1 MSEVFLSLGTNIGDR
16 MLNLNKA
23 KDLIA
28 LEVGEVVDV
37 SGVYE
42 TPPLGFV
49 SESFFYN
56 ICIKV
61 HTKLSLEKLLV
72 ITQEIEKKTGR
83 KTKTITGRYESR
95 VIDIDIIF
103 YNDLIFKSENLMVP
117 HEHFKSRM
125 FVLKP
130 MNDIAPDFIDPETN
144 NTVGSLMIN
153 CLDDSKI
160 KLIV

>member
-1 MSEVFLSLGTNIGDR
+1 
-16 MLNLNKA
+16 
-23 KDLIA
+23 
-28 LEVGEVVDV
+28 
-37 SGVYE
+37 
-42 TPPLGFV
+42 
-49 SESFFYN
+49 
-56 ICIKV
+56 
-61 HTKLSLEKLLV
+61 
-72 ITQEIEKKTGR
+72 
-83 KTKTITGRYESR
+83 
-95 VIDIDIIF
+95 
-103 YNDLIFKSENLMVP
+103 MVP

>member
-1 MSEVFLSLGTNIGDR
+1 MNEVFLSLGTNVGDR

-23 KDLIA
+23 KGFIA
-28 LEVGEVVDV
+28 CEVGEIIDV

-42 TPPLGFV
+42 TPPLGFF

-56 ICIKV
+56 ICVRV
-61 HTKLSLEKLLV
+61 HTKLTLEDLLV

-83 KTKTITGRYESR
+83 KSKTIKGRYESR

-103 YNDLIFKSENLMVP
+103 YNDLIFKSEILMVP